1 MINLKSRIACT
12 ASALAMLFT
21 LPACAQTQQLPTPVE
36 STRVATETVEIVAPE
51 KATGGPALWQLAD
64 DDTTIYLFGTV
75 HALPKDVKW
84 YKGDVAEALG
94 FSEKLITEIMMT
106 PGAEAQTQ
114 QIVMSKA
121 LLPAGT
127 TLRSMLDDE
136 QKASYDEAM
145 TKIGLPVQAFDQFE
159 PWFAA
164 INLAMLPLLKEGYD
178 PNAGVEKI
186 LEAKAGPDMARGE
199 LETVEF
205 QMSVFDELPVESQI
219 KFLVETAENVDNMK
233 SMLDAMVAEWIEGDA
248 DALAALMNDSMT
260 DPLIADRLLYARNS
274 NWAEW
279 IDNRMD
285 APGTIFIA
293 VGAGH
298 LAGDKSVQEM
308 LTTRGFT
315 ITRVQ

>member
-1 MINLKSRIACT
+1 MKLIKKKFAGT
-12 ASALAMLFT
+12 ASALAMLLA
-21 LPACAQTQQLPTPVE
+21 LPACAQTQQLPTPQ
-36 STRVATETVEIVAPE
+36 SDARVAAQTVEMAAPE
-51 KATGGPALWQLAD
+51 KANGGPALWQLAD
-64 DDTTIYLFGTV
+64 EDTTIYLFGTV
-75 HALPKDVKW
+75 HALPKDVEW
-84 YKGDVAEALG
+84 YKGNVADALG
-94 FSEKLITEIMMT
+94 SSEKLITEIMMN

-114 QIVMSKA
+114 QLVMSKA
-121 LLPAGT
+121 MLPAGT

-136 QKASYDEAM
+136 QTATYDEAM
-145 TKIGLPVQAFDQFE
+145 TKLGLPVAAFDQFE

-178 PNAGVEKI
+178 PNSGVEKI
-186 LEAKAGPDMARGE
+186 LEGKAGSDMARGE
-199 LETVEF
+199 LETIGF

-248 DALAALMNDSMT
+248 DALAALMNDSLT
-260 DPLIADRLLYARNS
+260 DPVLADRLLYARNS

-285 APGTIFIA
+285 QPGTIFIA

-298 LAGDKSVQEM
+298 LAGDKSVQDM
-308 LTTRGFT
+308 LETRGFT